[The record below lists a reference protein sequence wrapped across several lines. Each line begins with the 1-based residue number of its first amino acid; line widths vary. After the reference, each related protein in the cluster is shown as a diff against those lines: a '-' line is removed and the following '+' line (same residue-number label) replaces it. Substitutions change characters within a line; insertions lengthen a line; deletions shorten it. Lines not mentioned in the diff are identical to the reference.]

1 MASRTFNQFQGTL
14 QKGVV
19 TLFAKVTFDGS
30 GDAFVV
36 TSEVINAS
44 TSPVTINPSNGF
56 VGGTT
61 PAIGGA
67 GKYKFDLQDPYVRLL
82 SVTVTE
88 VDTAFSGNPMTQIVT
103 VDDVNNQ
110 TAPSLTIAIDQNPV
124 TSLTKTVLLA
134 VTLANS
140 TAL

>member
-1 MASRTFNQFQGTL
+1 M
-14 QKGVV
+14 
-19 TLFAKVTFDGS
+19 TFDGS
-30 GDAFVV
+30 GAAFVV

-56 VGGTT
+56 VGGAVPVIG
-61 PAIGGA
+61 PAGT
-67 GKYKFDLQDPYVRLL
+67 YKFDLQDSYVRLL

-88 VDTAFSGNPMTQIVT
+88 VDPAFSSNPLSGVVL
-103 VDDVNNQ
+103 VDDVNSQ
-110 TAPSLTIAIDQNPV
+110 TAPSLTINFDNAPV
-124 TSLTKTVLLA
+124 TSTTRVVLLA

>member
-1 MASRTFNQFQGTL
+1 MANRTFNQFQGTL

-67 GKYKFDLQDPYVRLL
+67 GTYKFDLQDSYVRLL
-82 SVTVTE
+82 SFTVAE
-88 VDTAFSGNPMTQIVT
+88 VDPAFTGNPLSGVVL
-103 VDDVNNQ
+103 VDNVNSQ
-110 TAPSLTIAIDQNPV
+110 TAPSLTINFDNTPV
-124 TSLTKTVLLA
+124 TSTTRVVLLA

>member
-44 TSPVTINPSNGF
+44 TSPITINPSNGF
-56 VGGTT
+56 VGGTV

-67 GKYKFDLQDPYVRLL
+67 GTYKFDLQDSYVRLL
-82 SVTVTE
+82 SVTVAE
-88 VDTAFSGNPMTQIVT
+88 VDTAFAGNPMSQIVT
-103 VDDVNNQ
+103 VDNVNSQ
-110 TAPSLTIAIDQNPV
+110 TAPSLTIALDSAPV